1 MNKKKKN
8 TFIKN
13 CNTEKKN
20 TLYKQ
25 NKTRRLYIIK
35 IKIID
40 FFKQLIL

>member
-20 TLYKQ
+20 TLY
-25 NKTRRLYIIK
+25 NEIK
-35 IKIID
+35 MKIIYN
-40 FFKQLIL
+40 KN

>member
-25 NKTRRLYIIK
+25 INIEDMYTVDHTYSIYK
-35 IKIID
+35 
-40 FFKQLIL
+40 

>member
-20 TLYKQ
+20 TLG
-25 NKTRRLYIIK
+25 NTYINEIK
-35 IKIID
+35 MKIY
-40 FFKQLIL
+40 L

>member
-20 TLYKQ
+20 TGKMG
-25 NKTRRLYIIK
+25 NVATFR
-35 IKIID
+35 
-40 FFKQLIL
+40 